1 VVSRDIRPLYP
12 APPFPFF
19 DSFQYILRRDPLR
32 LHRKTCLGPQ
42 QPKMKT
48 SFSSNKKAEIKNTA
62 PQEDL

>member
-1 VVSRDIRPLYP
+1 LVSGNIRPLDP

-19 DSFQYILRRDPLR
+19 ASFQYILKRDPLR
-32 LHRKTCLGPQ
+32 LHKKTCLGPQ